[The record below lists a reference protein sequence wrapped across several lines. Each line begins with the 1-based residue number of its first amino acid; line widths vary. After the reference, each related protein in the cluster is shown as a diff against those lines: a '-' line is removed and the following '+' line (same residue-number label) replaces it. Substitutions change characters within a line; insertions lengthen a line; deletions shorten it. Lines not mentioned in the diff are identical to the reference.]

1 MGRVTVL
8 KSKLAFGLSDWA
20 DDNEFAEIEK
30 PKRGRE
36 EVWMES
42 FTGHICLKW
51 LFSVFIDIEQAVNI
65 QLCGWE
71 LSELGTNHQHRRR
84 NAVATWKRRQR
95 DWKRREKEASG
106 AELSQETS

>member
-51 LFSVFIDIEQAVNI
+51 LFSVFIDIEQAVNV

-71 LSELGTNHQHRRR
+71 LSELETNHQHRRR
-84 NAVATWKRRQR
+84 NAVATSGRDGRKIGRGEKKRHL
-95 DWKRREKEASG
+95 G
-106 AELSQETS
+106 LS